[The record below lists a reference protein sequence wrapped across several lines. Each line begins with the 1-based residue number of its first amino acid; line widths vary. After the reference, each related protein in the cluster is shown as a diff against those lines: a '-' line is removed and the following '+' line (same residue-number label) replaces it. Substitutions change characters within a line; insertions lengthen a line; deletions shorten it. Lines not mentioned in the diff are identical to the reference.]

1 MTENTIYENFNIYL
15 KKYIGQKINC
25 LVIGA
30 DTGKYSSWLLNNL
43 CTNLF
48 SRVFSLDN
56 WTDSIIEQDF
66 DSQIESTDKI
76 DYHVKLNMNLTKG
89 LVRLEKIKYVIFD
102 IIIINTKQEYD
113 NLISNLI
120 IAWNLLNE
128 NGIMIFDYYKK
139 SNIVYAPKISLKS
152 FIIMYRE
159 YFNLLSSN
167 DQYIIEKKSNILSKN
182 KEKDIIKIIDNYNFY
197 KLYII
202 FDEEFD
208 EELEFRFANIDL
220 NKDMNKLNE
229 NFNYIMAYDMDLL
242 KNEDYVRLDKN
253 IQDKFKQYI
262 TEYNIKINNINF
274 SLYYE
279 YSNFYDYFI
288 KKYKNYKHIF
298 INCNNLDK
306 NNFNLLFQNVNFESK
321 FHISFNKL
329 EIKEEVYQNIINHT
343 KKYDLIFFSYPTNI
357 NTYNL
362 NYYLYYIGIAINI
375 QNKNG
380 TLLLII
386 PFLFNINILCEMI
399 CLLNKYY
406 NKVTIINKNPTLLG
420 TFIYIKCKYFKNIT
434 QDYTQLDN
442 FIFELLTKKKLSFN
456 SILNLNNKLSSNLTS
471 NLMNKLKIY
480 SQNMITLINKH
491 KIIYKYNNDKII
503 KLFIYR
509 LIYLYLLAGI
519 K

>member
-1 MTENTIYENFNIYL
+1 M
-15 KKYIGQKINC
+15 
-25 LVIGA
+25 
-30 DTGKYSSWLLNNL
+30 
-43 CTNLF
+43 
-48 SRVFSLDN
+48 
-56 WTDSIIEQDF
+56 
-66 DSQIESTDKI
+66 
-76 DYHVKLNMNLTKG
+76 DY
-89 LVRLEKIKYVIFD
+89 
-102 IIIINTKQEYD
+102 
-113 NLISNLI
+113 
-120 IAWNLLNE
+120 
-128 NGIMIFDYYKK
+128 
-139 SNIVYAPKISLKS
+139 
-152 FIIMYRE
+152 
-159 YFNLLSSN
+159 
-167 DQYIIEKKSNILSKN
+167 
-182 KEKDIIKIIDNYNFY
+182 
-197 KLYII
+197 
-202 FDEEFD
+202 
-208 EELEFRFANIDL
+208 
-220 NKDMNKLNE
+220 
-229 NFNYIMAYDMDLL
+229 
-242 KNEDYVRLDKN
+242 
-253 IQDKFKQYI
+253 
-262 TEYNIKINNINF
+262 
-274 SLYYE
+274 
-279 YSNFYDYFI
+279 
-288 KKYKNYKHIF
+288 
-298 INCNNLDK
+298 
-306 NNFNLLFQNVNFESK
+306 
-321 FHISFNKL
+321 
-329 EIKEEVYQNIINHT
+329 HT